1 LCKDNRTKHRP
12 AGFIN
17 GTGEKKQASDT
28 ARWKFKEYSY
38 LFTHRPEKLQPCH
51 PSFSQDPFIM
61 FESRNLSLS
70 VGTKQLLQDASFRIG
85 DRDRVALVGMNGT
98 GKSTLL
104 QLISG
109 TASESTLVS
118 EGQFLK
124 SADTS
129 IGYLPQEISFDGDLE
144 KTALQYTMHAQK
156 RLFELSETI
165 ARLEHELALPDHD
178 HAGEAYHQL
187 IERFTDAM
195 HDFEL
200 EGGYTMRAQAEKM
213 LSGLGFS
220 EADFHKK
227 VKAFSGGWQMRLL
240 IARLLLQNPTLLLLD
255 EPTNHL
261 DIDSLRWLEN
271 YLQNYE
277 HSCIIVSHDR
287 FFLDKLTTR
296 TLEISFQRIEEYKG
310 NYSYYEKEKAARYEL
325 MMNRYEND
333 LKKMSDLKAFVDRF
347 RYKAT
352 KARQAQSRLRQ
363 LEKLEQELQAP
374 EEDLSRISF
383 RFPKA
388 NPSGR
393 EVMRLDKV
401 AKSYTLPDGTLKP
414 VLHGIDLEVLRGDR
428 IAVVGSNGAGK
439 TTFCKILA
447 GEIDFEGKRTT
458 GHNVSLNYF
467 AQHQTENLDPEKSIY
482 GEMLGAA
489 PTPEAQR
496 KIRDIL
502 GCFLFSGDAIEK
514 KIRVLSGGEKSRVA
528 LARILLQASNILI
541 MDEPTN
547 HLDMRS
553 KEMLIDALEN
563 YDGTLLL
570 VSHDRYFLD
579 SLVNKVVEIKNG
591 VLQLYHGSYA
601 DYLEKA
607 EKAVEEERH
616 RERVCQKAET
626 AKGRETPAQKPAA
639 APRKNHRK
647 IESIEKN
654 IQALEQKKE
663 SLESLMASE
672 EFYRRSPTE
681 NKNTLEEYHSV
692 SAELDRLFTE
702 WETAMS

>member
-1 LCKDNRTKHRP
+1 
-12 AGFIN
+12 
-17 GTGEKKQASDT
+17 
-28 ARWKFKEYSY
+28 
-38 LFTHRPEKLQPCH
+38 
-51 PSFSQDPFIM
+51 M

-70 VGTKQLLQDASFRIG
+70 VGTKELLRESSFRIG

-104 QLISG
+104 RLISG

-124 SADTS
+124 SADTT
-129 IGYLPQEISFDGDLE
+129 IGYLSQEISFERDLE
-144 KTALQYTMHAQK
+144 KTALQYAMHANM
-156 RLFELSETI
+156 RLFDLSETI
-165 ARLEHELALPDHD
+165 ARLEHELALPDQD
-178 HAGEAYHQL
+178 HAGAAYHRL

-195 HDFEL
+195 HDFER

-325 MMNRYEND
+325 LMSRYEND
-333 LKKMSDLKAFVDRF
+333 IKKMADLKAFVDRF

-363 LEKLEQELQAP
+363 LEKLEQGLQAP

-393 EVMRLDKV
+393 EVMRLEGIGKT
-401 AKSYTLPDGTLKP
+401 YTLPDGTPKP
-414 VLHGIDLEVLRGDR
+414 VLRDIDLDVLRGDR
-428 IAVVGSNGAGK
+428 IAIVGSNGAGK

-447 GEIDFEGKRTT
+447 GETGFEGKLTT

-467 AQHQTENLDPEKSIY
+467 AQHQTENLDTGKTIY
-482 GEMLGAA
+482 AEMLDAA

-502 GCFLFSGDAIEK
+502 GCFLFSGDAIDK
-514 KIRVLSGGEKSRVA
+514 KIGVLSGGEKSRVA
-528 LARILLQASNILI
+528 LARILLQASNLLI

-579 SLVNKVVEIKNG
+579 SLVNKVIEIRNG
-591 VLQLYHGSYA
+591 GLQLYHGGYA

-607 EKAVEEERH
+607 EKALEEERLKESA
-616 RERVCQKAET
+616 RQKAEAAT
-626 AKGRETPAQKPAA
+626 VKERAAQPAKPAT
-639 APRKNHRK
+639 APKRNHRK
-647 IESIEKN
+647 IESIEKS
-654 IQALEQKKE
+654 IQSLEQKKE
-663 SLESLMASE
+663 SLETLMATDD
-672 EFYRRSPTE
+672 FYRCSPEE
-681 NKNTLEEYHSV
+681 NKRTLEDYHSV
-692 SAELDRLFTE
+692 SAELDRLFSE
-702 WETAMS
+702 WEACMS

>member
-1 LCKDNRTKHRP
+1 
-12 AGFIN
+12 
-17 GTGEKKQASDT
+17 
-28 ARWKFKEYSY
+28 
-38 LFTHRPEKLQPCH
+38 
-51 PSFSQDPFIM
+51 M
-61 FESRNLSLS
+61 FEARNLSLS
-70 VGTKQLLQDASFRIG
+70 VGTKELLADSSFRIG
-85 DRDRVALVGMNGT
+85 DRDRVSLVGMNGT

-104 QLISG
+104 KLISG
-109 TASESTLVS
+109 TSSESTIVT

-129 IGYLPQEISFDGDLE
+129 IGYLPQEISFDDDLE
-144 KTALQYTMHAQK
+144 KTALQYAMHANI

-165 ARLEHELALPDHD
+165 AKLEHELALPDQD
-178 HAGEAYHQL
+178 HAGEAYHKL

-195 HDFEL
+195 HDFDHH
-200 EGGYTMRAQAEKM
+200 GGYTMRAQAEKM

-240 IARLLLQNPTLLLLD
+240 ITRLLLQNPTLLLLD

-296 TLEISFQRIEEYKG
+296 TLEIAFQRIEEYKG

-325 MMNRYEND
+325 MMSRYAND
-333 LKKMSDLKAFVDRF
+333 LKKAAELKAFVDRF

-363 LEKLEQELQAP
+363 LEKLEQGLQAP
-374 EEDLSRISF
+374 EEDLSQISF

-388 NPSGR
+388 NLSGR
-393 EVMRLDKV
+393 EVMRLEGIGKT
-401 AKSYTLPDGTLKP
+401 YTLPDGTPKQ
-414 VLHGIDLEVLRGDR
+414 VLSKINLEVLRGDR
-428 IAVVGSNGAGK
+428 IAIVGSNGAGK

-447 GEIDFEGKRTT
+447 GEIDFEGKLST

-467 AQHQTENLDPEKSIY
+467 AQHQTENLDTEKTVY
-482 GEMLGAA
+482 KEMLDAA
-489 PTPEAQR
+489 PTSEAQK

-502 GCFLFSGDAIEK
+502 GCFLFSGSAVEK
-514 KIRVLSGGEKSRVA
+514 KIGVLSGGEKSRVA
-528 LARILLQASNILI
+528 LARILLQASNLLI

-579 SLVNKVVEIKNG
+579 SLVNKVIEIKNG
-591 VLQLYHGSYA
+591 GLQLYHGTYA
-601 DYLEKA
+601 EYLEKA
-607 EKAVEEERH
+607 EKTLEEERVLESA
-616 RERVCQKAET
+616 RQKAEIAA
-626 AKGRETPAQKPAA
+626 AKISKVPQAKPAP
-639 APRKNHRK
+639 APKKNHRK
-647 IESIEKN
+647 IESIEKS
-654 IQALEQKKE
+654 IQALEQRKE
-663 SLESLMASE
+663 NLEAVMASE
-672 EFYRRSPTE
+672 EFYKQSPETT
-681 NKNTLEEYHSV
+681 KKTLDEYHTLGT
-692 SAELDRLFTE
+692 ELDRLFAE
-702 WETAMS
+702 WEKATS